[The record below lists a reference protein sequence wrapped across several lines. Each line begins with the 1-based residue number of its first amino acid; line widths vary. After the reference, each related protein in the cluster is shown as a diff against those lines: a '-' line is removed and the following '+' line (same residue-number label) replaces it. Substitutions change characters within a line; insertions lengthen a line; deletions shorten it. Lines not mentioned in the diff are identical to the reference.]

1 MNKRAF
7 LKIPLA
13 LSASYILPHTVLSAR
28 QSKPKYLI
36 LIELNG
42 GNDGL
47 NTIVPFRDP
56 MYKKLRRSIGLGEGE
71 VIPLTDHLAMHKSLE
86 PLHDLWVSK
95 QFAIINGVG
104 YEDPNRSHFRSIE
117 IWDTASHSDQYLSDG
132 WLSRVIP
139 GEVQHEQY
147 LVDGIVIGRNAL
159 PLSGNSMR
167 TIVMNTIADFTDQ
180 ARLIE
185 ERRKQ
190 TENPALSHILE
201 VQSDIKYA
209 AQAMEKKLR
218 TSNMKV
224 DNFKAGPFGKQ
235 LQEAAKLILNGTAA
249 PVIKVSIGSFDT
261 HAGQKGTH
269 QRLLK
274 QLADGVS
281 SFSQVLR
288 ENQLWGDVLM
298 MTYSEFGRRA
308 MQNANNGT
316 DHGTSAPHFMF
327 GGNVKGGMYGEQ
339 PSLNDLLD
347 DDLRYKVDYRSLYNT
362 VAKNWWSSS
371 KTINI
376 DRYPALNIITK
387 I

>member
-1 MNKRAF
+1 
-7 LKIPLA
+7 
-13 LSASYILPHTVLSAR
+13 
-28 QSKPKYLI
+28 
-36 LIELNG
+36 
-42 GNDGL
+42 
-47 NTIVPFRDP
+47 
-56 MYKKLRRSIGLGEGE
+56 
-71 VIPLTDHLAMHKSLE
+71 
-86 PLHDLWVSK
+86 
-95 QFAIINGVG
+95 
-104 YEDPNRSHFRSIE
+104 
-117 IWDTASHSDQYLSDG
+117 
-132 WLSRVIP
+132 
-139 GEVQHEQY
+139 
-147 LVDGIVIGRNAL
+147 
-159 PLSGNSMR
+159 
-167 TIVMNTIADFTDQ
+167 
-180 ARLIE
+180 
-185 ERRKQ
+185 
-190 TENPALSHILE
+190 
-201 VQSDIKYA
+201 
-209 AQAMEKKLR
+209 
-218 TSNMKV
+218 MKV

-281 SFSQVLR
+281 SFSQVMR
-288 ENQLWGDVLM
+288 ENQLWGNVLM